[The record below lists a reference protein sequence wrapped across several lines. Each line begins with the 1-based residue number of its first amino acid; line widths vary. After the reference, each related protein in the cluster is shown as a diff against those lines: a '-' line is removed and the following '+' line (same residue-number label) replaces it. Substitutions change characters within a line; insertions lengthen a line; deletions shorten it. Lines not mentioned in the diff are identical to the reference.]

1 MKIVNSTIPKPA
13 TATASTTAS
22 GRAGAKGSSA
32 ASTAAAGASS
42 SGGVDA
48 ATRLSQLE
56 AQFSQ
61 SDFDAGKVSEVTS
74 AIAAGQYKVNA
85 GAVADKLLENVS
97 ALGGK
102 SGGNS

>member
-13 TATASTTAS
+13 TATANSSAS
-22 GRAGAKGSSA
+22 SRAGAKGSA
-32 ASTAAAGASS
+32 ASSASAAAAGS
-42 SGGVDA
+42 SGDVDA

-74 AIAAGQYKVNA
+74 AIAAGQYKVDA
-85 GAVADKLLENVS
+85 GAVADKLLES
-97 ALGGK
+97 ASTLTGK
-102 SGGNS
+102 SNG